1 VPASVTGR
9 KMKLEE
15 ALRALFDANV
25 EFVLIDG
32 AAMQMQGSAHL
43 TEDLDFC
50 YARSAKNLERLAL
63 ALAPHHPRLRGASG
77 NLPFHF
83 DAATIKRGL
92 NFTLMT
98 DLGAL
103 DFLGEVSGVG
113 GFREVKKNS
122 DVITIFDMDFLV
134 LSLEGLIRAKKAA
147 GRDRDLEVIPE
158 LEGLLDLRKRS
169 QK

>member
-1 VPASVTGR
+1 V
-9 KMKLEE
+9 KLEE
-15 ALRALFDANV
+15 TLRALYDAKV
-25 EFVLIDG
+25 EFVLIGG

-50 YARSAKNLERLAL
+50 YSRSAKNVERLAS
-63 ALAPHHPRLRGASG
+63 ALEPYHPRLRGAPD
-77 NLPFHF
+77 NLPFRF

-113 GFREVKKNS
+113 DYAEVKKIS
-122 DVITIFDMDFLV
+122 DAMDIFGMDFLV
-134 LSLEGLIRAKKAA
+134 LSLSGLIRAKKAA
-147 GRDRDLEVIPE
+147 GRKRDLEVIPE
-158 LEGLLDLRKRS
+158 LQGLLDLRKRS

>member
-1 VPASVTGR
+1 
-9 KMKLEE
+9 MKLEE
-15 ALRALFDANV
+15 TLRALYDAKV
-25 EFVLIDG
+25 EFVLIGG

-50 YARSAKNLERLAL
+50 YSRSAKNVERLAS
-63 ALAPHHPRLRGASG
+63 ALEPYHPRLRGAPD
-77 NLPFHF
+77 NLPFRF

-113 GFREVKKNS
+113 DYAEVKKIS
-122 DVITIFDMDFLV
+122 DAMDIFGMDFLV
-134 LSLEGLIRAKKAA
+134 LSLSGLIRAKKAA
-147 GRDRDLEVIPE
+147 GRKRDLEVIPE
-158 LEGLLDLRKRS
+158 LQGLLDLRKRS

>member
-1 VPASVTGR
+1 
-9 KMKLEE
+9 MKLEE
-15 ALRALFDANV
+15 TLCALFDANV
-25 EFVLIDG
+25 EFVLIGG
-32 AAMQMQGSAHL
+32 AAMQVQGSAHL
-43 TEDLDFC
+43 TEDLNFC
-50 YARSAKNLERLAL
+50 YSRSAKNMERLAK
-63 ALAPHHPRLRGASG
+63 ALAPYHPRLRGAPE
-77 NLPFHF
+77 NLPFRF

-103 DFLGEVSGVG
+103 DFLGEVAGVG
-113 GFREVKKNS
+113 GFTEVRKNS
-122 DVITIFDMDFLV
+122 GVMALFEMDCPV

-158 LEGLLDLRKRS
+158 LEGLLDLQKRS

>member
-1 VPASVTGR
+1 
-9 KMKLEE
+9 MKLEE
-15 ALRALFDANV
+15 TLRALFDANV
-25 EFVLIDG
+25 EFVLIRG

-50 YARSAKNLERLAL
+50 YARSAKNLEQLAL
-63 ALAPHHPRLRGASG
+63 ALAPYHPRLRNAPE

-103 DFLGEVSGVG
+103 DFLGEVAGVG
-113 GFREVKKNS
+113 DYTEV
-122 DVITIFDMDFLV
+122 
-134 LSLEGLIRAKKAA
+134 
-147 GRDRDLEVIPE
+147 
-158 LEGLLDLRKRS
+158 
-169 QK
+169 

>member
-1 VPASVTGR
+1 
-9 KMKLEE
+9 MKLEE
-15 ALRALFDANV
+15 TLRALFDANV
-25 EFVLIDG
+25 EFVLIGG

-50 YARSAKNLERLAL
+50 YARSAKNLERLAS
-63 ALAPHHPRLRGASG
+63 ALAPHHPRLRGAPDG
-77 NLPFHF
+77 PPFHF

-103 DFLGEVSGVG
+103 DFLGEVAGVG
-113 GFREVKKNS
+113 GFAEVKKNS
-122 DVITIFDMDFLV
+122 EAMAIFEMNCLV
-134 LSLEGLIRAKKAA
+134 LSIEGLIRSKKAA
-147 GRDRDLEVIPE
+147 GRDRDLEVLPE

-169 QK
+169 EK

>member
-1 VPASVTGR
+1 
-9 KMKLEE
+9 MNLEE
-15 ALRALFDANV
+15 TLRALFDADV
-25 EFVLIDG
+25 EFVLIGG

-50 YARSAKNLERLAL
+50 YARSSKNLERLAL
-63 ALAPHHPRLRGASG
+63 ALAPYHPRLRNTPE
-77 NLPFHF
+77 NLPFRF

-113 GFREVKKNS
+113 DYEEVKKNS
-122 DVITIFDMDFLV
+122 DIMAIFGMDCRV
-134 LSLEGLIRAKKAA
+134 LSLQALIRSKKAA
-147 GRDRDLEVIPE
+147 GRKRDLEVIPE
-158 LEGLLDLRKRS
+158 LEGLLDLRKKT
-169 QK
+169 QA

>member
-1 VPASVTGR
+1 
-9 KMKLEE
+9 MKLEE
-15 ALRALFDANV
+15 TLRALFDANL
-25 EFVLIDG
+25 EFILIGG

-50 YARSAKNLERLAL
+50 YSRSAKNLERLAR
-63 ALAPHHPRLRGASG
+63 AMEPHHPRLRGAPDT
-77 NLPFHF
+77 LPFRF

-98 DLGAL
+98 DLGWI
-103 DFLGEVSGVG
+103 DFLGEVAGLG
-113 GFREVKKNS
+113 GYEEVKKYS
-122 DVITIFDMDFLV
+122 EVMAILEMDCQV

-147 GRDRDLEVIPE
+147 GRDRDLEVLPE

>member
-1 VPASVTGR
+1 
-9 KMKLEE
+9 MKLEE
-15 ALRALFDANV
+15 TLRALFDANV
-25 EFVLIDG
+25 EFVLIGG

-63 ALAPHHPRLRGASG
+63 ALAPHHPRLRGAPE
-77 NLPFHF
+77 NLPFRF

-103 DFLGEVSGVG
+103 DFLGEVAGVG
-113 GFREVKKNS
+113 DYLEVKKNS
-122 DVITIFDMDFLV
+122 DVMAIFEMGCHV
-134 LSLEGLIRAKKAA
+134 LSLEGLIRSKKAA

-158 LEGLLDLRKRS
+158 LEGLLDLQKRS

>member
-1 VPASVTGR
+1 MPASVTGR

-25 EFVLIDG
+25 EFVLIGG

-63 ALAPHHPRLRGASG
+63 ALAPHHPRLRGAPE

>member
-1 VPASVTGR
+1 
-9 KMKLEE
+9 MKLEE
-15 ALRALFDANV
+15 TLRALFDANV
-25 EFVLIDG
+25 EFVLIGG

-63 ALAPHHPRLRGASG
+63 ALAPHHPRLRGAPE
-77 NLPFHF
+77 NLPFRF
-83 DAATIKRGL
+83 DSATIKRGL

-103 DFLGEVSGVG
+103 DFLGEVAGVG
-113 GFREVKKNS
+113 DYVEVKKNS
-122 DVITIFDMDFLV
+122 DLMAILEMDCLV
-134 LSLEGLIRAKKAA
+134 LSLDGLIRAKKAA
-147 GRDRDLEVIPE
+147 GRERDLAVLPE